1 MVATLPSDLAL
12 FASFAFYRLVH
23 RFAERPNPSLAR
35 LSAVIRATSTLH
47 SSVTTILAA
56 YYLYRCRKEWAAVG
70 SPGTDGPTMNS
81 IASSGDA
88 AYVWQE
94 AAGTAG
100 LGARYPD
107 DSKNPLLQSR
117 STLGN
122 AITAIECGY
131 LLQDTIS
138 LLREAGARR
147 CLAHPGSQSTLRSLL
162 QYADKTLLFHHVGI
176 AFALLVLHLYIH
188 QDRERGIYII
198 VQFLLMNSST
208 PILNLRWWLRTY
220 RPTSRLLCLIADSA
234 FVAAF
239 YLARIWLVGWIIRG
253 YGKSHGYES
262 AWKIYVEGMRLP
274 CQLGT
279 GALWVAN
286 TAWWALLVMS
296 VVKRMPA
303 DLARAGRA
311 MHVKKG

>member
-12 FASFAFYRLVH
+12 VASFALYRLIH
-23 RFAERPNPSLAR
+23 RFAEGPNPSLPR

-47 SSVTTILAA
+47 SSATTILAA
-56 YYLYRCRKEWAAVG
+56 YYLYRCRMRWAAAV
-70 SPGTDGPTMNS
+70 SPSADGPTMNFT
-81 IASSGDA
+81 AGDA
-88 AYVWQE
+88 AYARQE
-94 AAGTAG
+94 SAGAAG
-100 LGARYPD
+100 LGGRYPD

-147 CLAHPGSQSTLRSLL
+147 HLAQPRSQSTLRSLL

-176 AFALLVLHLYIH
+176 ALALLVLHFYVHL
-188 QDRERGIYII
+188 DRERGIYII

-220 RPTSRLLCLIADSA
+220 HPSYRLLGLGADFA
-234 FVAAF
+234 FIAAF

-262 AWKIYVEGMRLP
+262 AWKMYVEGMRLP

-286 TAWWALLVMS
+286 SAWWALLVMS

-303 DLARAGRA
+303 DLARAGRE
-311 MHVKKG
+311 MHIKKG